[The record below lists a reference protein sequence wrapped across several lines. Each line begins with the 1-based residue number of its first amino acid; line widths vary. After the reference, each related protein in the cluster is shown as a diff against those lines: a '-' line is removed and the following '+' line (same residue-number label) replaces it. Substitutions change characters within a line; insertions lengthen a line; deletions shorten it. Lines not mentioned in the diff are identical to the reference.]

1 MKKIY
6 LYGGLSVVFI
16 AVVGYYVLGGKAG
29 VEVVPVGGVQRV
41 VTVVRGDLDLTVS
54 ANGVVQPINKVEIRS
69 KASGQILELNAEEGS
84 NVKKGDLLV
93 ALDQTTTKNDYEQS
107 KADLASAQ
115 QQLSQAENAARR
127 CEQLHEKKLISDQDL
142 DQSKLE
148 LVRAQSQLVR
158 ATAALSSAEDRLR
171 DTRILAPING
181 IILSRSVDLGQIIS
195 SAVSNVGGGTVLAT
209 VAGMDEVYVVTNVDE
224 VDIGKVAIGQRAK
237 VVADAFPDDS
247 FNGEIVRVAPLGKTQ
262 QNVTTF
268 SVVIVVKNIG
278 GKLKAGMSASVDI
291 EIFRRQ
297 NVILVPNEALKDP
310 RTEQGRAMLASVKTV
325 PDTTRD
331 KHKSGKELITQGIE
345 RKGTN
350 EKKELSFEE
359 MRQRMENA
367 SLAEREKIGEEMRG
381 RIEKM
386 SPEERQKMF
395 AQLQQRMGNPGQG
408 GMPGGGMPGGGP
420 PGGGGMMMFGG
431 GPGGMGGPG
440 GEGDLRRRRQPQL
453 SNAKEVKE
461 RIVLV
466 KQGDQFVPRLI
477 KIGASNFDHAE
488 VLEGLKE
495 GDAIQF
501 TTISRAKIAAEQMN
515 ERMRSMQGLGGMP
528 GGGPPSGGGPP
539 PGR

>member
-1 MKKIY
+1 MKKTY
-6 LYGGLSVVFI
+6 LFGGLTVVLFG
-16 AVVGYYVLGGKAG
+16 VVGYYVLGRKAD
-29 VEVVPVGGVQRV
+29 VEVVPVAGVQRV
-41 VTVVRGDLDLTVS
+41 VMVARGDLDLTVS
-54 ANGVVQPINKVEIRS
+54 ANGVVQPINKVEVRS

-84 NVKKGDLLV
+84 NVRKGDLLV

-127 CEQLHEKKLISDQDL
+127 SQQLYEKKLISDQDL
-142 DQSKLE
+142 DQSKLD

-158 ATAALSSAEDRLR
+158 ANAALSSADDRLR

-181 IILSRSVDLGQIIS
+181 LILSRSVDLGQIIA
-195 SAVSNVGGGTVLAT
+195 SAVSNVGGGTILAT
-209 VAGMDEVYVVTNVDE
+209 VADMDEVYVLTNVDE

-237 VVADAFPDDS
+237 VVADAFSEDS
-247 FNGEIVRVAPLGKTQ
+247 FNGEIVRIAPLGKTQ

-268 SVVIVVKNIG
+268 SVVIVVKNIA

-297 NVILVPNEALKDP
+297 NVVLVPNEALKDP
-310 RTEQGRAMLASVKTV
+310 RSEQGRALLASFKL
-325 PDTTRD
+325 DRD
-331 KHKSGKELITQGIE
+331 SVGGKGQNRKELMGE
-345 RKGTN
+345 GGGKKGTKQ
-350 EKKELSFEE
+350 EKELSLEE
-359 MRQRMENA
+359 MRRVMENG
-367 SLAEREKIGEEMRG
+367 SPAERDKMREQM
-381 RIEKM
+381 RVRVEKM

-395 AQLQQRMGNPGQG
+395 AQVQQRMSNPGQG
-408 GMPGGGMPGGGP
+408 GMPGGGIP

-431 GPGGMGGPG
+431 GPGGIGEQG
-440 GEGDLRRRRQPQL
+440 GEGTLRRRRQSQL
-453 SNAKEVKE
+453 SDAKEVKE

-466 KQGDQFVPRLI
+466 KQGDQFIPRLV

-495 GDAIQF
+495 GDTIQF
-501 TTISRAKIAAEQMN
+501 TMISRAKIAAEQMN
-515 ERMRSMQGLGGMP
+515 ERMRSMQGLGGM
-528 GGGPPSGGGPP
+528 SGGGPP